1 MPSTLRLLLLPTLAS
16 VASAAPSLV
25 AVEGR
30 LVAPEI
36 APSEFRSGLP
46 VAVADLNGDGRD
58 DIARIHFFQQLSL
71 EFQTTP
77 GAPFEHHF
85 HGPIATGRA
94 WSVAVAQLDD
104 DARGE
109 ILVAG
114 NVLSPR
120 PAGIE
125 LLDWD
130 GGTYV
135 SFWIRNG
142 DIVPQGTIFSDLD
155 DDGDLDVF
163 ACHDTADL
171 LKFENLGGGS
181 FAENPTL
188 LDTALPNS
196 ADDPGNY
203 GLTATDIDRDGDVDY
218 YLSKCLGGV
227 GDPSSPTRIN
237 RLFRNDGSGFGE
249 VIGGLGLADANQS
262 WCSEFGDID
271 NDGDM
276 DAIVVNHPYDAA
288 HPSGPSGAIRV
299 YRQGVSG
306 GFSDAT
312 SAAGV
317 DLDFAGS
324 QAVLRDF
331 DNDGWLDLLVSDFDG
346 ATHAYL
352 ENDGDGT
359 FSRREGV
366 FLDTSGSPL
375 AGITSVAT
383 GDLDH
388 DGFTDAYLTRGIRF
402 QPSPS
407 LPDLLCLNQ
416 GNANGFIRVRLRGPA
431 TNRNGIGARLELQGP
446 WGTQVR
452 EVRAGEGYGICHSAN
467 ALFGVGSETGAPSLV
482 IRWPSGS
489 VDTLG
494 EVPARS
500 SFSVYE
506 GIAAPSY
513 THADWTT
520 AYFPDGGPD
529 SGPEDD
535 PDKDQLANLVEQFLG
550 SDPARPNGH
559 AAIQLALVEDGGTT
573 HFQIEVARAPAEDL
587 VPAIDFRSSDGSWSE
602 DPQLEVVENS
612 LTRYAARIPVDGV
625 DTRLARLRITV
636 AP

>member
-1 MPSTLRLLLLPTLAS
+1 MPASLRLLPFLLFPTLAP
-16 VASAAPSLV
+16 AAPSLV
-25 AVEGR
+25 AVENR
-30 LVAPEI
+30 LVAAEI
-36 APSEFRSGLP
+36 APSAFRSGLP
-46 VAVADLNGDGRD
+46 VAIADLNGDGRD

-94 WSVAVAQLDD
+94 WSVAIAQLDD
-104 DARGE
+104 DARSE

-114 NVLSPR
+114 NALSPR

-130 GGTYV
+130 GDAYA
-135 SFWIRNG
+135 SSWIRNG

-171 LKFENLGGGS
+171 LKFENLGAGTFG
-181 FAENPTL
+181 ENDTL

-196 ADDPGNY
+196 ADDAGNY

-218 YLSKCLGGV
+218 YLSKCLGGAS
-227 GDPSSPTRIN
+227 DPASPTRIN
-237 RLFRNDGSGFGE
+237 RLFQRGSTGFAE
-249 VIGGLGLADANQS
+249 VAAGLGLDDANQS

-288 HPSGPSGAIRV
+288 HPSGPSGGLRV
-299 YRQGVSG
+299 LRQDASG
-306 GFSDAT
+306 GFHDDT
-312 SAAGV
+312 SAVGAG
-317 DLDFAGS
+317 LDFAGS

-331 DNDGWLDLLVSDFDG
+331 DNDGWVDLLVTDFDG

-359 FSRREGV
+359 FTRRHGV
-366 FLDTSGSPL
+366 FLDSSGSPL
-375 AGITSVAT
+375 AAITSVAT

-388 DGFTDAYLTRGIRF
+388 DGFTDAYLTRGTRF
-402 QPSPS
+402 QPSS
-407 LPDLLCLNQ
+407 TLPDLLCLNQ
-416 GNANGFIRVRLRGPA
+416 GNANGFIRVRLRGPEA
-431 TNRNGIGARLELQGP
+431 NRSGIGARLELQGP

-452 EVRAGEGYGICHSAN
+452 EVRAGEGYGICHSSD
-467 ALFGVGSETGAPSLV
+467 ALFGIGNETSASSLV
-482 IRWPSGS
+482 IRWPSGTI
-489 VDTLG
+489 DTLSDL
-494 EVPARS
+494 PARS
-500 SFSVYE
+500 SFSVHE
-506 GIAAPSY
+506 GISAPSY

-520 AYFPDGGPD
+520 AYFPTGGPGA
-529 SGPEDD
+529 GPEDD

-550 SDPARPNGH
+550 SDPDRPDGH
-559 AAIQLALVEDGGTT
+559 PAIQLALVEDAGTT
-573 HFQIEVARAPAEDL
+573 HFRIEVARAPAEDL
-587 VPAIDFRSSDGSWSE
+587 VPAIEFLASDGSWSE
-602 DPQLEVVENS
+602 DPQLEVIENS

-625 DTRLARLRITV
+625 DSRLARLRITV